1 MNQVKKYV
9 YLCMLCYC
17 EIMVDDI
24 ETNLGKVLDVHL
36 VSARKLLDFL
46 TSTKNSQTFIFEQV
60 IMY

>member
-9 YLCMLCYC
+9 YLCMLCCC

-24 ETNLGKVLDVHL
+24 ETNLGNVLDVHL
-36 VSARKLLDFL
+36 VRARKLLDFL